1 MVNVMVLLYVDY
13 CINSCIHMG
22 EGSMCVILYNLYIY
36 SITCYSNT
44 VNISDTNIN
53 NQRSSRLIYV
63 CLLNAKSK
71 KLRK

>member
-1 MVNVMVLLYVDY
+1 
-13 CINSCIHMG
+13 MG

-53 NQRSSRLIYV
+53 NQRSSRLIYI

-71 KLRK
+71 KLKK

>member
-1 MVNVMVLLYVDY
+1 MLTIVLTPAYTWER
-13 CINSCIHMG
+13 G
-22 EGSMCVILYNLYIY
+22 ACVLYIY

-53 NQRSSRLIYV
+53 NQRSSRLIDV